1 MMLQFFLTKYSVSSK
16 IFQKK
21 RKEKEIQTQNAFHIH
36 VSLKKEQFSS

>member
-21 RKEKEIQTQNAFHIH
+21 RKEKKKKSKPKMHSTYTFH
-36 VSLKKEQFSS
+36 